1 MSRRQSKVPRIRTAR
16 LDDSQALS
24 RADFSF
30 AIAKEA
36 RGPFVDSVGE
46 IVPVTPYTKTYG
58 FDEAE
63 FARHAQESD
72 LFAIVADFAG
82 RDEPIGYALA
92 AVDWSGFAVV
102 DDIAVDR
109 ARIAAPAS
117 PAP

>member
-1 MSRRQSKVPRIRTAR
+1 
-16 LDDSQALS
+16 
-24 RADFSF
+24 
-30 AIAKEA
+30 
-36 RGPFVDSVGE
+36 
-46 IVPVTPYTKTYG
+46 VTPYTKTYG

-102 DDIAVDR
+102 DGIAVDR
-109 ARIAAPAS
+109 AHRGAGVARALMDASALGVRAPACRDQAGN
-117 PAP
+117 PVQQPCRMPILRKLRIRVGRL